1 MDALNTALEYLNDSE
16 ELVNSVIVII
26 DNETYE
32 ILKQDDQFVV
42 FFKNEEYGGEF
53 EPEGEYET
61 IDELLDDYRNNDISR
76 VFFNETKLYPIDMT
90 RTVNKILSFQQNR
103 RTNFGK
109 KIDSDILFFTQT
121 AHCFLI
127 LDLCL

>member
-61 IDELLDDYRNNDISR
+61 IDELLDDYRNSDISR

-109 KIDSDILFFTQT
+109 NVDSDIRYLRS
-121 AHCFLI
+121 L
-127 LDLCL
+127 